1 MSASGAKPMVVE
13 SSAPAK
19 TLTPS
24 ADSNQRHQ
32 KRQSRTPIII
42 IPAAGT
48 SLITMFNVR
57 DILQV
62 SFCIWELDAAV

>member
-1 MSASGAKPMVVE
+1 MSASGAKPMVAD
-13 SSAPAK
+13 STTPAK
-19 TLTPS
+19 ALTP
-24 ADSNQRHQ
+24 AVDNATPRHQ
-32 KRQSRTPIII
+32 KRQPRTPIII

-62 SFCIWELDAAV
+62 SPSIWRHR